1 MRRSKH
7 IQRNIN
13 TKSRKKLGEFLKEK
27 AYLCTYD
34 TNVINIIVEYQQQNG
49 RTCSSPASM
58 TSDGK

>member
-1 MRRSKH
+1 MRSSKH
-7 IQRNIN
+7 IPIDIN
-13 TKSRKKLGEFLKEK
+13 TKSSPEEVRRKKEK

-49 RTCSSPASM
+49 HTCSSPASM